1 MNALKIFIVI
11 GACSILVTS
20 NIWSSTSLMGE
31 TMHKNAKKIIII
43 DLDGV
48 LLKENK
54 PAFVKKVG
62 FSDLA
67 KYTLRTWSTP
77 ESICLDTLQ
86 CISTQEEKKYEIPL
100 IHRGRSMPCC
110 IVDWQLGDKNHIQ

>member
-1 MNALKIFIVI
+1 MNLSKIFIVI
-11 GACSILVTS
+11 LSYSILITS
-20 NIWSSTSLMGE
+20 GTRPSAILVGGNMQ
-31 TMHKNAKKIIII
+31 KNAKKIIIF

-48 LLKENK
+48 LFKENK

-86 CISTQEEKKYEIPL
+86 CISTQEEKKHEVAL
-100 IHRGRSMPCC
+100 MHRGRSMP
-110 IVDWQLGDKNHIQ
+110 